1 MLVLVLGLAAAPGA
15 LAAKCP
21 QTTLGDVE
29 NEVMCPV
36 CGTPLALAEE
46 APQAERER
54 AFIERMVDACRS
66 KSEIKRA
73 LVAQYGEAVL
83 ALPGDE
89 GDDSLSDLLAYLVPL
104 LAVLLSATGIV
115 LAARRWRRRPQTSD
129 VRRQTSD
136 ASPRLDRDM
145 DRYDL

>member
-1 MLVLVLGLAAAPGA
+1 
-15 LAAKCP
+15 
-21 QTTLGDVE
+21 
-29 NEVMCPV
+29 MCPV

-66 KSEIKRA
+66 ESEIKRA

-89 GDDSLSDLLAYLVPL
+89 GDDSLSDLLAYLIPL
-104 LAVLLSATGIV
+104 LAVLLGATGIV
-115 LAARRWRRRPQTSD
+115 LAARRWRRPPPKPSDQGPATSD
-129 VRRQTSD
+129 
-136 ASPRLDRDM
+136 RLKHDM